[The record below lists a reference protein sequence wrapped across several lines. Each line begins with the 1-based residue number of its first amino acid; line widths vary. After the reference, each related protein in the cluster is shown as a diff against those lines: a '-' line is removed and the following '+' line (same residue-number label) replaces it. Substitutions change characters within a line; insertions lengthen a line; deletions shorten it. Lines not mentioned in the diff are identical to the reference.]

1 MDLYI
6 LNRQEKVVGVLSNE
20 GHNSFL
26 SSAIMKESLREMDTL
41 ELEVESLGVEVA
53 EVKEENFILFED
65 ITGAWKNF
73 IIREVS
79 EIHGTDTMKEVYAED
94 SSQELIDYLFMEEL
108 KGQKLSPS
116 SLLGIVLQGT
126 RWEIGEVDVI
136 PPVAFPE
143 ETMKKTVLECIH
155 LIVETFNL
163 QLRFRTEVA
172 GNKIIGRYVDIKKHI
187 GANYGKRFEYSKD
200 IEKIE
205 RKVHS
210 TRLKTAI
217 IPFGAVPEDK
227 EEDSDSK
234 KKLKDN
240 IQNTEGEQEEKEKK
254 PPIDITGV
262 QWVKPTNPLDKPI
275 GQGYLEIPEAT
286 AQWGYMDKE
295 GKMKPR
301 FLLYENT
308 ECKTPEELIQ
318 KAYEVLRD
326 IAKPVTNYKL
336 EVIDL
341 FALTKDKELS
351 FETVRLGDMVS
362 VIDHEFTPAV
372 QIKTSIIEREVDL
385 LLPENTKIELG
396 SYVRNLV
403 DSESSQ
409 QVQNMIDTS
418 LETGLEGIEGKVVN
432 VSNTFEQF
440 KRDYTSND
448 LNFNWIKNSNFLNGQ
463 KYWRNYIPEG
473 STLSE
478 IDVTNIPYFTKAIR
492 LSGDSSIAQDID
504 GFKNLLNNNITLSAF
519 VWGAGSLSVRI
530 EYIDK
535 AGMNHSTEWTSKPI
549 TEEKTWQR
557 YSFSLALAVPE
568 DAKEVKAVVVRY
580 GHDKAHS
587 SASWLTGLQLNLG
600 VVASKYTQN
609 TSDKYG
615 KGVYDQVRAISN
627 AEFRNGL
634 GYVYLEEEDGLWVYD
649 KPSNNQPTKM
659 TALKGGMLG
668 IGNWNPQTQ
677 QWDIRTFI
685 DGNMVNA
692 SCINTGKLN
701 ADLIKTGRISSLDG
715 SVQINMEN
723 GRFSL
728 GVGGS
733 GNTAQLTNDE
743 FKIQYSDGSYTQMN
757 KDGFKWWKAG
767 NSRAYH
773 CLATTIG
780 FTASGD
786 PNNDITITLPAEFR
800 GKQFTAQAVLSD
812 TYSESWE
819 WGEPWVVQRMV
830 VYVSGQDIAKGTV
843 NVKGYRT
850 DKNYKTDAYRRKPV
864 AGILIVIA

>member
-1 MDLYI
+1 M
-6 LNRQEKVVGVLSNE
+6 VGVLSNE

-26 SSAIMKESLREMDTL
+26 SSAVMKESLKEMDTL
-41 ELEVESLGVEVA
+41 DLKVESLGVEVA
-53 EVKEENFILFED
+53 EAKEENYVLFQD
-65 ITGAWKNF
+65 LTGAWKNF
-73 IIREVS
+73 IIREVN
-79 EIHGTDTMKEVYAED
+79 EVHGTEAMKEVYAED
-94 SSQELIDYLFMEEL
+94 SSQELIDYTFLEEL
-108 KGQKLSPS
+108 QGQEMSPA
-116 SLLGIVLQGT
+116 SLLGIILHGT
-126 RWEIGEVDVI
+126 RWEVGEVDNI
-136 PPVAFPE
+136 PPVSFPQ

-163 QLRFRTEVA
+163 QLRFRIEVA

-187 GANYGKRFEYSKD
+187 GSNYGKRFEYSKD

-205 RKVHS
+205 RKVQS
-210 TRLKTAI
+210 TSLKTAI

-227 EEDSDSK
+227 EEENAGADSEA
-234 KKLKDN
+234 KLKDN
-240 IQNTEGEQEEKEKK
+240 IQKAEGETEAEPEEKPKK
-254 PPIDITGV
+254 PPIDITGI
-262 QWVKPTNPLDKPI
+262 QWSKPDKPLDKPF
-275 GQGYLEIPEAT
+275 GQNYLEIPEAT

-326 IAKPVTNYKL
+326 ISKPVTNYKL

-341 FALTKDKELS
+341 FALTRDTSLS
-351 FETVRLGDMVS
+351 FETVKLGDMVS
-362 VIDHEFTPAV
+362 VIDHEFTPAI
-372 QIKTSIIEREVDL
+372 QIRTSIINREVDL

-409 QVQNMIDTS
+409 QIQDMIDTS
-418 LETGLEGIEGKVVN
+418 LSTGLEGIEDKVID

-440 KRDYTSND
+440 KKDYSSND
-448 LNFNWIKNSNFLNGQ
+448 INFNWIRNSNFLNGQ
-463 KYWRNYIPEG
+463 KYWRTFVAEG
-473 STLSE
+473 SNLE
-478 IDVTNIPYFTKAIR
+478 EVDVDDIPYFTRAIK
-492 LSGDSSIAQDID
+492 LSGTSGID
-504 GFKNLLNNNITLSAF
+504 QPIENCKNILDNNITLSAF
-519 VWGAGSLSVRI
+519 VKGSGVLSVEMFYLKKDGNPNTA
-530 EYIDK
+530 EYV
-535 AGMNHSTEWTSKPI
+535 SKEI
-549 TEEKTWQR
+549 KSDAWQR
-557 YSFSLALAVPE
+557 YSFSIALATPE
-568 DAKEVKAVVVRY
+568 DADKIVEVFVQYKPL
-580 GHDKAHS
+580 GTS
-587 SASWLTGLQLNLG
+587 LITGVQLNLG
-600 VVASKYTQN
+600 TVAGKYQPN
-609 TSDKYG
+609 PADKYG
-615 KGVYDQVRAISN
+615 KGVYDQIRAVSN
-627 AEFRNGL
+627 AEFKNGL

-677 QWDIRTFI
+677 QWDINTFI

-701 ADLIKTGRISSLDG
+701 ADLIKTGSISSLDG

-733 GNTAQLTNDE
+733 GSSAQLSNE
-743 FKIQYSDGSYTQMN
+743 QLKFLYSDGSYTLMN
-757 KDGFKWWKAG
+757 KDGFKWFGAG

-786 PNNDITITLPAEFR
+786 PNNDITITLPPEFK
-800 GKQFTAQAVLSD
+800 GKNFTAQAVLSD
-812 TYSESWE
+812 TYAGSWDY
-819 WGEPWVVQRMV
+819 GEPWVVQRMV
-830 VYVSGQDIAKGTV
+830 VLVSGKDTANGTV
-843 NVKGYRT
+843 TVKGYRT
-850 DKNYKTDAYRRKPV
+850 DKNYKTDAYRRSTV